1 MLLFNYFSIWKKI
14 TVMGG
19 EKISDLLIFS
29 NLLFEEMLCIIFSV
43 RDCFRLRS
51 QRTHEKNHGIW
62 GQETHERY
70 LQNNKSAHSKKWV
83 RFLHIS
89 SHFWIFLKF
98 ENYVYQFHILIFHNL
113 PIPASHMRCQRPGL
127 LPMSVPAKLEVGKD
141 RFASCQLKTPWWNL
155 KVPVNGQVV
164 RRGRT

>member
-1 MLLFNYFSIWKKI
+1 MLK
-14 TVMGG
+14 
-19 EKISDLLIFS
+19 
-29 NLLFEEMLCIIFSV
+29 
-43 RDCFRLRS
+43 FRLFHASIYLFFDLKINYGHGRRKYPRFVDFFKFIIWGNVLHYLFS
-51 QRTHEKNHGIW
+51 QWLFQIKIW